1 MSAGLKTVHPALDLE
16 ISLYSACSWKLD
28 AQARNPK
35 PEIQARSTGTEK
47 PQLHNHMNVG
57 EYRSI
62 PIQYQREI
70 NANQCESMQAVKC
83 GRWFHGSLKTLRRIC
98 LQDLLTKILGGFLA
112 KFPGKGIKNS
122 STRLIPI
129 PNSSQIQMA
138 SRSSNEANSM
148 SKKN

>member
-1 MSAGLKTVHPALDLE
+1 MWV
-16 ISLYSACSWKLD
+16 
-28 AQARNPK
+28 
-35 PEIQARSTGTEK
+35 
-47 PQLHNHMNVG
+47 NVG

-62 PIQYQREI
+62 PIQYQREVNI
-70 NANQCESMQAVKC
+70 NAKSMQAVKC
-83 GRWFHGSLKTLRRIC
+83 GRWFHGRLKTLRRIC

-112 KFPGKGIKNS
+112 KFPGEGIKNS